1 VYCIQFDSEN
11 DLLISSS
18 QDATVKLWDMSAT
31 TATLNCTLKGHTG
44 PVGSVSFLPSAHLA
58 ISGSDDK
65 TIRVWDTA
73 RAAEAASKDGG
84 GSSSASCVKVLQ
96 TGGEDG
102 VWALQFDA
110 QRLVADSGD
119 KTMGMWDTETME
131 LLTKFS
137 GHTYAPSSLLVS
149 LSRRLRSLLFVLRT
163 HSGGVGAQEICGM
176 SAVRRQ
182 PALLGSAG
190 PRPHQYAALYY
201 YFFIVHSL
209 SNYYI

>member
-1 VYCIQFDSEN
+1 MYCIQFDSEN

-18 QDATVKLWDMSAT
+18 QDMTVKLWDMSAT

-73 RAAEAASKDGG
+73 RAAEAAAASKDGG
-84 GSSSASCVKVLQ
+84 SSSSASCVKVLQ

-131 LLTKFS
+131 RLTKFS
-137 GHTYAPSSLLVS
+137 GHTYAPSSPSPPCLFRVVFILCSSFSAHS
-149 LSRRLRSLLFVLRT
+149 L
-163 HSGGVGAQEICGM
+163 GGLCPQKICGM

-182 PALLGSAG
+182 SALLGSAG
-190 PRPHQYAALYY
+190 PRPHQYAALSII
-201 YFFIVHSL
+201 FI
-209 SNYYI
+209 I